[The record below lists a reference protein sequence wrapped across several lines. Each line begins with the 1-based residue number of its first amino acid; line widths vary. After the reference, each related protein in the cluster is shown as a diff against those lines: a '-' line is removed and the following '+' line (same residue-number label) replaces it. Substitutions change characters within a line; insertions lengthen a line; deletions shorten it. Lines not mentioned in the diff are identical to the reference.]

1 MNLSEIYEKKFLGET
16 NDYYP
21 NNKTVISS
29 DIEGKPLSLFS
40 DDIWDFSPYSSDVFP
55 SKVYFLLD
63 EFKTHPDKNLV
74 EDLKLEFKL
83 ICYSILHF
91 KLTSHRYTKVSTL
104 MGDMTHVRY
113 FISMCL
119 QLNVR
124 VTEVSKNTFA
134 INQFKED
141 LKSIKKST
149 QKKRMLV
156 MYKLHKVGQFLTDH
170 TFGFSIDVID
180 TIDAA
185 VKKLPDDKSQTLIIP
200 SHIYSTFIQNGA
212 DLFKEYLEIH
222 ENIEAWHKNVAE
234 IKNYGNAGSRSRKGI
249 EFYETLEKYALVK
262 YCNKYSIS
270 DKQEFSYHIKNLQF
284 YAYFYFLCFT
294 GMRDREGISCAYD
307 AFQKKIVNNNEVY
320 TVRAYSTK
328 LVGMKRVSALW
339 VTSRDLESANK
350 VAQSICRIGL
360 SLQKHCSIDSLVE
373 SQVPLFYSFYHNDTL
388 TSNLFPDY
396 GLTPIVFGDN
406 FKKLITNCVVTQDDF
421 DELVRVQ
428 PLNAFNEN
436 KNITIGKMW
445 PFTHHQFRRSL
456 AVYCARSGLVSL
468 PSLKNQLKHIEVD
481 MTAYYADGAMFANDL
496 SEQDFIT
503 EFQDELIEAECDQYL
518 ADTRN
523 QAHPLF
529 GGHGTWLEV
538 NKMNVSTVDFL
549 EDRKKTLKSMKD
561 NRIAYKQTPLGGC
574 TMNGTCDKLSLAHI
588 SACVTCP
595 KAIFNDRSVKAL
607 STLKTSL
614 SKIIQRFD
622 EGSPYRQQTD
632 LEIKAIDK
640 LLEKVSA

>member
-1 MNLSEIYEKKFLGET
+1 MNLSEIYDRKSLGET

-40 DDIWDFSPYSSDVFP
+40 DDVWNFSTYSGDVF
-55 SKVYFLLD
+55 SSNVYFLLE
-63 EFKTHPDKNLV
+63 EFKAHPDKNLV

-83 ICYSILHF
+83 ICYSLLHF
-91 KLTSHRYTKVSTL
+91 KLTAKGYTKVSTL

-113 FISMCL
+113 FILMCL

-124 VTEVSKNTFA
+124 ATEVSNNTFA

-141 LKSIKKST
+141 LKLIKKST

-156 MYKLHKVGQFLTDH
+156 MYKLHKVRQFLTDH
-170 TFGFSIDVID
+170 TFGFSVDVID
-180 TIDAA
+180 TIYAA

-200 SHIYSTFIQNGA
+200 THIYSTFIQNGA

-234 IKNYGNAGSRSRKGI
+234 IKNYGNTKSRSRKGI
-249 EFYETLEKYALVK
+249 EFYETLEEYALVK

-270 DKQEFSYHIKNLQF
+270 DKQEFIYHIKNLQF

-294 GMRDREGISCAYD
+294 GMRETEGISCAYD
-307 AFQKKIVNNNEVY
+307 AFQKKVINNNEVY
-320 TVRAYSTK
+320 TVRAYTTK

-339 VTSRDLESANK
+339 VTSKNLESANK

-360 SLQKHCSIDSLVE
+360 RLKKQCSIDSLIE
-373 SQVPLFYSFYHNDTL
+373 SEVPLFYSFYHKDTNS
-388 TSNLFPDY
+388 SNLFPDY
-396 GLTPIVFGDN
+396 GLTQIVFGDN

-428 PLNAFNEN
+428 PSAAFNEN
-436 KNITIGKMW
+436 IAIGKMW
-445 PFTHHQFRRSL
+445 SFTHHQFRRSL

-468 PSLKNQLKHIEVD
+468 PTLKNQLKHIEVD
-481 MTAYYADGAMFANDL
+481 MTAYYADGAMFAKDL
-496 SEQDFIT
+496 TKQDFIT
-503 EFQDELIEAECDQYL
+503 EFQDELLEAECDQYL

-523 QAHPLF
+523 QANPLF

-574 TMNGTCDKLSLAHI
+574 SMNGTCDKLSLAHI

>member
-1 MNLSEIYEKKFLGET
+1 MNLSEIYDRKSLDET

-40 DDIWDFSPYSSDVFP
+40 DDVWNFSTYSGDIFS
-55 SKVYFLLD
+55 SNVYFLLE
-63 EFKTHPDKNLV
+63 EFKAHPDKNLV

-83 ICYSILHF
+83 ICYSLLHF
-91 KLTSHRYTKVSTL
+91 KLTTKGYTKVSTL
-104 MGDMTHVRY
+104 MGDITHVRY
-113 FISMCL
+113 FILMCL

-124 VTEVSKNTFA
+124 ATEVSNNTFA

-141 LKSIKKST
+141 LKLIKKST

-156 MYKLHKVGQFLTDH
+156 MYKLHKVSQFLTDH
-170 TFGFSIDVID
+170 TFGFSVDVID
-180 TIDAA
+180 TIYAA

-234 IKNYGNAGSRSRKGI
+234 IKNYGNTKSRSRKGI
-249 EFYETLEKYALVK
+249 EFYETLEEYALVK

-270 DKQEFSYHIKNLQF
+270 DKQEFRYHIKNLQF

-294 GMRDREGISCAYD
+294 GMRETEGISCAYD
-307 AFQKKIVNNNEVY
+307 AFQKKIVKNNEVY
-320 TVRAYSTK
+320 TVRAYTTK

-339 VTSRDLESANK
+339 VTSKNLESANK

-360 SLQKHCSIDSLVE
+360 RLRKHCSINSLVE
-373 SQVPLFYSFYHNDTL
+373 SQVPLFYSFYHKDTL

-396 GLTPIVFGDN
+396 GLTQIIFCSN

-421 DELVRVQ
+421 NEVVKVQ
-428 PLNAFNEN
+428 PTMFFTWDEVVVGE
-436 KNITIGKMW
+436 IW

-468 PSLKNQLKHIEVD
+468 PTLKNQLKHIEVD

-496 SEQDFIT
+496 TEQDFIT

-518 ADTRN
+518 EDTRN
-523 QAHPLF
+523 QVTPLF

-538 NKMNVSTVDFL
+538 NKMNVGAVDFL

-574 TMNGTCDKLSLAHI
+574 SMNGSCDKLSLAHI

-607 STLKTSL
+607 STLKASL
-614 SKIIQRFD
+614 SKIILKFD
-622 EGSPYRQQTD
+622 EDSPYHQQTD
-632 LEIKAIDK
+632 LEIRVINK
-640 LLEKVSA
+640 LLEKHTS